1 MRYIDIILLSL
12 RIFRVHRLRT
22 LLTIFAV
29 AVGVAVIVF
38 LVALGYGLQQVTVE
52 KIAKIEAFLALDVT
66 TARADILPLDQSALA
81 KFSKI
86 DQVAQVSPL
95 ISYSSQ
101 IIFGDKRADVGLSG
115 AEGTF
120 FSLDGLN
127 FFLGSGYSA
136 NDRAKIVVS
145 RATLKLL
152 GLTAEEAIGQEL
164 ELLIF
169 LNRQSS
175 ASPKKAPEKY
185 TIVGVLADDS
195 IAQAF
200 INLSDLRALTETAPQ
215 FDLVKV
221 KVTDRSQI
229 ESVKAIIA
237 ALGYSA
243 SSVVETINEVNRVF
257 RYLRLILGGLGLIA
271 LFVAAI
277 GMFNTMTISLLE
289 RIREIGVM
297 RALGASDRDIWSLF
311 LTEAWIVGM
320 SGAVIGVACGVG
332 FSKVAN
338 SVFNIF
344 AQTLG
349 GEPQTVFDFPL
360 LFVISMIIFAQLVAI
375 GTGIY
380 PAYRAVKV
388 NPLDALRYE

>member
-1 MRYIDIILLSL
+1 MRYTDIILLSL

-22 LLTIFAV
+22 ILTILAV
-29 AVGVAVIVF
+29 SVGVAVIVF

-52 KIAKIEAFLALDVT
+52 KIAKIEAFLAIDVT
-66 TARADILPLDQSALA
+66 TARADILPLDESSLT

-86 DQVAQVSPL
+86 DHVIQVSPL
-95 ISYSSQ
+95 MSYSSQ
-101 IIFGDKRADVGLSG
+101 IIFKDKRADVGLSG

-127 FFLGSGYSA
+127 FSVGSAYSA
-136 NDRAKIVVS
+136 SDRAKVVVS

-152 GLTAEEAIGQEL
+152 GLKEQEAIGQEL

-169 LNRQSS
+169 VNRQSTI
-175 ASPKKAPEKY
+175 SPKKAPEKY

-200 INLSDLRALTETAPQ
+200 INLSGLQAMTETARQ

-221 KVTDRSQI
+221 KATDRAQI

-237 ALGYSA
+237 AMGYSA

-257 RYLRLILGGLGLIA
+257 RYLRLTLGGLGLIA

-311 LTEAWIVGM
+311 LTEAWLVGLG
-320 SGAVIGVACGVG
+320 GAVIGVAVGVG
-332 FSKVAN
+332 SSKVAN
-338 SVFNIF
+338 FVFNIF

-360 LFVISMIIFAQLVAI
+360 LFVISMIFFAQLVAI
-375 GTGIY
+375 GTGFY